1 MVKILMFMPH
11 LNMRSRFEEAIDKLA
26 SGEEDIKIELIHV
39 FGTPDSLSSNRDAE
53 IMVARG
59 MTYERLHKLLPEK
72 HMVELKLTSFDIV
85 DALIRAKQLAPK
97 RIALCLHKQ
106 QFASIENLEV
116 LCNAKIDYYDV
127 LDEESGKKAIEE
139 ILRRNTDAVV
149 GAGTICGLCDECNIP
164 RIHIE
169 TKDNAIEEALTEA
182 IKAAKSINN
191 ERAKADMIRTILNN
205 NEDAILAINESGRI
219 LAVNNQAYKTYQ
231 LSTQDSYVNRSIEA
245 VSKEL
250 NWRHAMLFG
259 KETAE
264 LLKINGKNYYI
275 QYKPI
280 MVDSQGA
287 GTIIITKNTEKIM
300 ETETKI
306 RRSLS
311 EKGLTSKYTFEDII
325 GSSQAIQEN
334 LAMARRYSGVDSNV
348 LIIGETGTGK
358 ELFAHSIH
366 SASRRSNEPFV
377 ALNCAALPENLLES
391 ELFGYE
397 SGAFSGASK
406 NGKIGLFEL
415 AHKGTIFLDEIGEIP
430 IALQA
435 KLLRVLQEKEIRRI
449 GGDRVQPVDVR
460 VISATNVNI
469 DKQIEEG
476 NFRSDLYYRLNLLDI
491 NIPPL
496 RERQED
502 IMPMVDTFLS
512 KFACEV
518 GKAAPKIT
526 PKAKYLLENYAWPGN
541 VRQLRNICERLTVLN
556 DGGEIGEDEVKQLK
570 IFKKTEEP
578 RSVQMSPELVEQL
591 AKQIVEQAG
600 PKMLQQIFPEGLSQT
615 ASLASGKKKKDLA
628 EELGVSRTTLWRMA
642 KKQEELEKKKQKE

>member
-11 LNMRSRFEEAIDKLA
+11 MNMRSRFEAAVEKLA
-26 SGEEDIKIELIHV
+26 KGEKDIRVEVIHV
-39 FGTPDSLSSNRDAE
+39 FGTPASLSRNRDAE

-59 MTYERLHKLLPEK
+59 MTYERLHKMLPEK

-85 DALIRAKQLAPK
+85 DALVRCREQLAPE

-106 QFASIENLEV
+106 PFSNIKNLEI
-116 LCNAKIDYYDV
+116 LCNAHIDYYDV
-127 LDEESGKKAIEE
+127 MDEESGKQAVSQ
-139 ILRRNTDAVV
+139 ILKTGADAVV
-149 GAGTICGLCDECNIP
+149 GAGTICGLCDERGIP

-169 TKDNAIEEALTEA
+169 TKDNAIEEALAEA
-182 IKAAKSINN
+182 INAARTINN

-205 NEDAILAINESGRI
+205 SEDAILAINERGKI

-231 LSTQDSYVNRSIEA
+231 LSTQDSYIGSSVELA
-245 VSKEL
+245 SKEL
-250 NWRHAMLFG
+250 NWQHAMMLG
-259 KETAE
+259 KETSE
-264 LLKINGKNYYI
+264 LLKIGGKNYYV

-287 GTIIITKNTEKIM
+287 GTIIFTRNTEKIM

-306 RRSLS
+306 RRGLS
-311 EKGLTSKYTFEDII
+311 EKGLTSKYTFDDII
-325 GSSQAIQEN
+325 GKSEAIQGN
-334 LAMARRYSGVDSNV
+334 ISIARRYSGVDSNV

-430 IALQA
+430 ISLQA

-449 GGDRVQPVDVR
+449 GGDRVQPIDVR

-469 DKQIEEG
+469 EQQIEEG
-476 NFRSDLYYRLNLLDI
+476 KFRSDLYYRLNLLDI

-496 RERQED
+496 RERRED
-502 IMPMVDTFLS
+502 IMPMVDSFLT
-512 KFACEV
+512 KFACEL

-526 PKAKYLLENYAWPGN
+526 PKAREVLENYAWPGN

-556 DGGEIGEDEVKQLK
+556 DSGVIGEDEVRQIKALRK
-570 IFKKTEEP
+570 ADGP
-578 RSVQMSPELVEQL
+578 RSVQVTPDLVEEL

-600 PKMLQQIFPEGLSQT
+600 SQILQQVLPQTLPPEAGLM
-615 ASLASGKKKKDLA
+615 AGKKKKEIA
-628 EELGVSRTTLWRMA
+628 QELGVSRTTLWRMA
-642 KKQEELEKKKQKE
+642 KKQEELQKKDKE